1 MSSYRPNGWPWCRV
15 QDITFN
21 CNTPLFVK
29 KEKKIWII
37 FNNIGKIRLKLSN
50 SVLFCKFHIFSPL
63 CWFLRKFIKGS
74 LMHHMDRQHI
84 FYPEKIR
91 EIHSVELVLFE
102 YNRVTTK
109 NRITQRLQKL
119 KLDRHRLKVTK
130 SVVFRWASSLAEQFP
145 RWKR

>member
-1 MSSYRPNGWPWCRV
+1 
-15 QDITFN
+15 
-21 CNTPLFVK
+21 
-29 KEKKIWII
+29 
-37 FNNIGKIRLKLSN
+37 
-50 SVLFCKFHIFSPL
+50 
-63 CWFLRKFIKGS
+63 
-74 LMHHMDRQHI
+74 MHHMDRQHI

-130 SVVFRWASSLAEQFP
+130 SVVFR
-145 RWKR
+145 